1 MIIQQLS
8 VFLENK
14 SGRLAEVLEILG
26 KNDVSITALS
36 VADTTEYGIVR
47 IIVSEPV
54 KAREILKQ
62 YDFSCNV
69 TDVVSV
75 ITPKGAKHYARILK
89 ILSDLKISVEY
100 TYAFSNGDKTTIILR
115 CDANQ
120 KAVEELKKHEIDL
133 LTSGDLYKN
142 ID

>member
-26 KNDVSITALS
+26 EKEISIAALS
-36 VADTTEYGIVR
+36 VADTAEYGIVR
-47 IIVSEPV
+47 IITPDYA
-54 KAREILKQ
+54 KARDVLKQ
-62 YDFSCNV
+62 NAFSCNV

-75 ITPKGAKHYARILK
+75 ITPNGIKHYAKILK

-100 TYAFSNGDKTTIILR
+100 TYAFSHGDKTMIILR
-115 CDANQ
+115 CDANN
-120 KAVEELKKHEIDL
+120 KAIDELKKHGIDL
-133 LTSGDLYKN
+133 LTSDDLCK
-142 ID
+142 I